1 MSDEN
6 QTKQEAVVEV
16 ITDAKSESSKAKD
29 STTSSLKSLTNWFDD
44 LFNKKLPKLPKGF
57 LDFLVQYMLI
67 LNIIGI
73 ILKSLAILS
82 GVIGLFTSITLTAV
96 AFKSLLIVSI
106 ISIVLGILGNSAA
119 LFFAAKAHTGL
130 ESKKAESWNCL
141 YNGWLVAMIFGLLST
156 ATSFGNI
163 ASFNSELGGVSNITS
178 TLMAGTIVTSL
189 AFALAFDAIIMYIIF
204 QVRSYYKN

>member
-6 QTKQEAVVEV
+6 QTKEEAVVEV
-16 ITDAKSESSKAKD
+16 ITDTKSKSSKAKG
-29 STTSSLKSLTNWFDD
+29 SATSSLKFLTNWLDD

-57 LDFLVQYMLI
+57 LDFLVQYMPI
-67 LNIIGI
+67 FNIIGI

-82 GVIGLFTSITLTAV
+82 GIVGLFTSFTLTAF
-96 AFKSLLIVSI
+96 AFKSIFFVALV
-106 ISIVLGILGNSAA
+106 SIVLGILGNSAA
-119 LFFAAKAHTGL
+119 LYFAAKAHTGL
-130 ESKKAESWNCL
+130 ESKKYESWNYL

-163 ASFNSELGGVSNITS
+163 ASFNSEFGGVSSITS

-189 AFALAFDAIIMYIIF
+189 AFALAFDAIIMYVIF
-204 QVRSYYKN
+204 QIKSYYKN